1 MIRLANEDY
10 ILKLRAEFEDKL
22 TSKIEPLQGRLK
34 RLDAETKKAK
44 EIRVIARDTASAT
57 IDTVRSKLKVLKD
70 QKAGIDI
77 KAHSKQAEENLLKLM
92 QAKKNVARDVRMKIS
107 ANSSTA
113 KRHLKELEKAKR
125 AVQKDVRFE
134 ARADVQ
140 QAKKN
145 LADLK
150 KAKED
155 LKSALDIRAT
165 VKDLATKGLKSIWK
179 ITKKLVKGFVIP
191 VAIAGVRTAKTG
203 LESLSKEQGNKVT
216 INRVFKN
223 SGMTDAQAAKASAG
237 YYKDLEAFS
246 MVTPFTP
253 DEMVFFGTKAAQ
265 IEKGDR
271 AKSLSTSKMMANVA
285 AFRSDRTPDEIA
297 EAFFSASVGNM
308 EMLNN
313 MLGTHYQNWEE
324 AIQGINKDYNGM
336 VEELS
341 KTLPG
346 AWSTFTGIVQ
356 SSAKEMMRPFGEAA
370 AEAFAHISEKMLG
383 FKDFISENSKQFAHF
398 GEDLKEAFQ
407 PAVDAIDGIFSKLQ
421 TADGLSMI
429 DGMLNGISAFI
440 EGISE
445 GVAAASEMVGSTMSV
460 VESAQIEGFGEVA
473 GMVLG
478 GIIQFIGL
486 IISGMIQ
493 IAAFIGDIKN
503 GWDTLCEGITTKFS
517 STMDNVKKWW
527 SDFKTK
533 FGLDSDSMK
542 NRWNSVC
549 DGIKDKFKSICDKV
563 KDLWQGVKDFLSHPI
578 QTVVN
583 GIQGLGHAS
592 GLARVPYDNYPARL
606 HEGEKILSRREADLY
621 DKNRNKKEKEVVV
634 RESPRG
640 IGNISI
646 AKIADSIVIREEADI
661 EKITE
666 ALVRNIK
673 VQLA

>member
-1 MIRLANEDY
+1 MDMLMKMEETP
-10 ILKLRAEFEDKL
+10 RA
-22 TSKIEPLQGRLK
+22 
-34 RLDAETKKAK
+34 
-44 EIRVIARDTASAT
+44 
-57 IDTVRSKLKVLKD
+57 ID
-70 QKAGIDI
+70 
-77 KAHSKQAEENLLKLM
+77 
-92 QAKKNVARDVRMKIS
+92 
-107 ANSSTA
+107 
-113 KRHLKELEKAKR
+113 
-125 AVQKDVRFE
+125 
-134 ARADVQ
+134 
-140 QAKKN
+140 
-145 LADLK
+145 
-150 KAKED
+150 
-155 LKSALDIRAT
+155 
-165 VKDLATKGLKSIWK
+165 
-179 ITKKLVKGFVIP
+179 KKLLVNNKLDT
-191 VAIAGVRTAKTG
+191 RT
-203 LESLSKEQGNKVT
+203 EQEV
-216 INRVFKN
+216 
-223 SGMTDAQAAKASAG
+223 
-237 YYKDLEAFS
+237 
-246 MVTPFTP
+246 
-253 DEMVFFGTKAAQ
+253 
-265 IEKGDR
+265 
-271 AKSLSTSKMMANVA
+271 
-285 AFRSDRTPDEIA
+285 A
-297 EAFFSASVGNM
+297 EAFFSARMNNM
-308 EMLNN
+308 EALNN

-445 GVAAASEMVGSTMSV
+445 GFAAASEMVGSTMSV

-503 GWDTLCEGITTKFS
+503 GWDALCEGITTKFS

>member
-1 MIRLANEDY
+1 MKMEETP
-10 ILKLRAEFEDKL
+10 RA
-22 TSKIEPLQGRLK
+22 
-34 RLDAETKKAK
+34 
-44 EIRVIARDTASAT
+44 
-57 IDTVRSKLKVLKD
+57 ID
-70 QKAGIDI
+70 
-77 KAHSKQAEENLLKLM
+77 
-92 QAKKNVARDVRMKIS
+92 
-107 ANSSTA
+107 
-113 KRHLKELEKAKR
+113 
-125 AVQKDVRFE
+125 
-134 ARADVQ
+134 
-140 QAKKN
+140 
-145 LADLK
+145 
-150 KAKED
+150 
-155 LKSALDIRAT
+155 
-165 VKDLATKGLKSIWK
+165 
-179 ITKKLVKGFVIP
+179 KKLLVNNKLDT
-191 VAIAGVRTAKTG
+191 RT
-203 LESLSKEQGNKVT
+203 EQEV
-216 INRVFKN
+216 
-223 SGMTDAQAAKASAG
+223 
-237 YYKDLEAFS
+237 
-246 MVTPFTP
+246 
-253 DEMVFFGTKAAQ
+253 
-265 IEKGDR
+265 
-271 AKSLSTSKMMANVA
+271 
-285 AFRSDRTPDEIA
+285 A
-297 EAFFSASVGNM
+297 EAFFSARMNNM
-308 EMLNN
+308 EALNN
-313 MLGTHYQNWEE
+313 MLGTHYQSWEE

-421 TADGLSMI
+421 TADGLSLI
-429 DGMLNGISAFI
+429 DGLLNGISAFV
-440 EGISE
+440 E
-445 GVAAASEMVGSTMSV
+445 GVAEGFAAASEMVGATL
-460 VESAQIEGFGEVA
+460 SAVDSGQIEGFGEVA

-503 GWDTLCEGITTKFS
+503 GWDALCEGITTKFS

-527 SDFKTK
+527 SDFKSR
-533 FGLDSDSMK
+533 FGLDADSMK
-542 NRWNSVC
+542 NKWTSIC

-563 KDLWQGVKDFLSHPI
+563 KDLWQGVKDFLSHPV